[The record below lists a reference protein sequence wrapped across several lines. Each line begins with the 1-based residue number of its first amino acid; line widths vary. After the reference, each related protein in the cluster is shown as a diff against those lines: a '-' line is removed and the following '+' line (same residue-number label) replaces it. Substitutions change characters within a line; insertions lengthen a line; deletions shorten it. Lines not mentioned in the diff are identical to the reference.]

1 MRVITGLSSVFLCSF
16 KDIIAPLCLSSTH
29 DDLGR
34 IQDSQLAD
42 KQGQQEGAAGNRG
55 DTLEDELESA
65 HVGPNDQALD
75 RLWQILDGSD
85 GL

>member
-55 DTLEDELESA
+55 DTLEDELESV
-65 HVGPNDQALD
+65 HIGIHDHTLD
-75 RLWQILDGSD
+75 RLRQQLNGRD
-85 GL
+85 